1 MCSKK
6 GDNAVFIKYDEQP
19 LPSIEE
25 LAKKLGGE
33 IITLTPPS
41 SPNINPL
48 ELLYGSQEEEL
59 KQNKERK

>member
-1 MCSKK
+1 MCLKK
-6 GDNAVFIKYDEQP
+6 GDDAVFLKFDEQP
-19 LPSIEE
+19 LPSIKE
-25 LAKKLGGE
+25 LAEKLGGE

-48 ELLYGSQEEEL
+48 ELLYGSQEKEL